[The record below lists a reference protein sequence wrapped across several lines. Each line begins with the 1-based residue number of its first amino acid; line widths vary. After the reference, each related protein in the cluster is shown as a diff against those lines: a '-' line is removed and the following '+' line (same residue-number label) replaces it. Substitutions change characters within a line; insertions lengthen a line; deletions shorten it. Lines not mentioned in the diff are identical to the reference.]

1 MRLEVPDRDMMSFPL
16 PIALFIYSP
25 SLLGRQLKSNVIG
38 RQQPKWRK
46 TQRRFTV
53 SSEHSCVY
61 VKCIPRPLLLRRKY
75 TSTHRPRGWGTPFA
89 SRISSLPP
97 FFLPRMTM
105 CDALSFPSFFF
116 FFLLHLNRSVHLVHH
131 HSPKDSPRS
140 RLWKC
145 ESPAFSQG
153 EDSLWSWTAVFF
165 FFLWNL
171 VWLWAGLNA
180 WREAHVWFLSSLTR
194 EERKRKTNNVSLKTE
209 KAEQRRAFLAPSF
222 YHILVCEP

>member
-61 VKCIPRPLLLRRKY
+61 VKCIPRPPLLRRKY

-116 FFLLHLNRSVHLVHH
+116 FFFCISTGQSILSTTTPQRIHLGPDCENVKVQRSAKVKIL
-131 HSPKDSPRS
+131 
-140 RLWKC
+140 C
-145 ESPAFSQG
+145 EVGRP
-153 EDSLWSWTAVFF
+153 VFF
-165 FFLWNL
+165 VFR
-171 VWLWAGLNA
+171 GI
-180 WREAHVWFLSSLTR
+180 WFDFGRGWMPGGKLMCGFCQ
-194 EERKRKTNNVSLKTE
+194 V
-209 KAEQRRAFLAPSF
+209 
-222 YHILVCEP
+222 